1 MACWEGGKSI
11 PLLPAVRST
20 GYTWKVPVLQSSNA
34 LGHRRLFWAVACSV
48 VSPFFSSL
56 QLLQY
61 CALFLFQPHLISVVS
76 ASLGFSFVYV
86 CVWLFWFFF
95 FFFCWIFVSVLE
107 FLVLPTISHGKS
119 KDGIQ
124 PFKGPKPAA
133 RIANSLANRVYW
145 AAYRGWH
152 PPVPSTFPSL
162 HRAPQLKPPN
172 RTAYLKPSTRSR
184 LSASLKNSRK
194 N

>member
-1 MACWEGGKSI
+1 MAC
-11 PLLPAVRST
+11 L
-20 GYTWKVPVLQSSNA
+20 
-34 LGHRRLFWAVACSV
+34 V

-61 CALFLFQPHLISVVS
+61 YALFLFQPHWISVVS

-86 CVWLFWFFF
+86 CVWFFFF

-107 FLVLPTISHGKS
+107 FPVLPTISHGKS

-133 RIANSLANRVYW
+133 RIANSLANRVY
-145 AAYRGWH
+145 
-152 PPVPSTFPSL
+152 
-162 HRAPQLKPPN
+162 
-172 RTAYLKPSTRSR
+172 
-184 LSASLKNSRK
+184 
-194 N
+194 